1 MNPEVRDV
9 FVKRSL
15 IIRELRRFLDDH
27 GYFEV
32 ETPILHPIAGGA
44 LAKPF
49 KTHHNALDMPLYL
62 EDCAGAVF
70 EAADRRR
77 D

>member
-1 MNPEVRDV
+1 MNREVRDV

-15 IIRELRRFLDDH
+15 IIRELRRFLDER
-27 GYFEV
+27 GYLEV

-49 KTHHNALDMPLYL
+49 KTHHNALDMHAVLA
-62 EDCAGAVF
+62 DCAGAVP
-70 EAADRRR
+70 EAA
-77 D
+77 